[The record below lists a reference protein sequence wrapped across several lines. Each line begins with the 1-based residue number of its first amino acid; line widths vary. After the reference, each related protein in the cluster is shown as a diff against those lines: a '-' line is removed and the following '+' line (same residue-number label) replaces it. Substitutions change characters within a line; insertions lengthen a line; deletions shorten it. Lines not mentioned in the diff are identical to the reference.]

1 MKYLLVSDIHG
12 SWLTLKKVLLHFDN
26 MHCDILCIL
35 GDIIN
40 YGPRNGV
47 PEGLNPKEI
56 AEKLNAMAD
65 KIIAIRG
72 NCDSEVDQMLLDFP
86 IMQDYMLLVDEGHK
100 LLLTHGHIY
109 NKVTPALL
117 PFQKEEIR
125 QHLPLMSMAYS
136 PYSHSMASH

>member
-12 SWLTLKKVLLHFDN
+12 SWPTLKKVLLHFDN

-65 KIIAIRG
+65 KIVAIRG
-72 NCDSEVDQMLLDFP
+72 NCDS
-86 IMQDYMLLVDEGHK
+86 
-100 LLLTHGHIY
+100 
-109 NKVTPALL
+109 
-117 PFQKEEIR
+117 
-125 QHLPLMSMAYS
+125 
-136 PYSHSMASH
+136 